1 MSRATSRLDSGFAL
15 VLVIALLALAVLVIL
30 ALSTLT
36 RTNTSIAQSGEH
48 QVQARQN
55 ALVAFSVAL
64 GELQRTAGPDDRVTG
79 NAGITGIAANA
90 NNSTR
95 HWCGIWRS
103 DGSFIGWMVSGAQSL
118 SPALATPAESIVLLG
133 PNAVGAAAANSE
145 HVVAG
150 RIALNSS
157 SGDRVGS
164 YAYAILDEGVKTSA
178 YAPAPVGAAPVI
190 FANTTNAQSR
200 LRDAVATYANSLP
213 RALLYEQL
221 AVLPTPATALTS
233 STIQDNL
240 HHVSLTPR
248 WVVGGTLQTGYFNV
262 NTNSVHA
269 WRNLLQTYNTSP
281 AAPSQIAAATLST
294 RGTTLQNNAASF
306 NTAGKATGGP
316 FTAVVPVAAFLGTAF
331 TSGSPTAAQI
341 YNVLFPQ
348 LAVRSDTFRIRAY
361 GEALN
366 AANPGQL
373 QSTAYC
379 EAIVQRT
386 PEMMPDGSGRRFVIT
401 YFRWLTPADI

>member
-1 MSRATSRLDSGFAL
+1 MIKRVKRPSSGFAL
-15 VLVIALLALAVLVIL
+15 VLVIALLALAVLTVL

-36 RTNTSIAQSGEH
+36 RTNTSIAQSSEY

-55 ALVAFSVAL
+55 ALMAFGIAL

-79 NAGITGIAANA
+79 NAGITGIPANA
-90 NNSTR
+90 SQTTR

-103 DGSFIGWMVSGAQSL
+103 DGSFIGWIVSGAQSL
-118 SPALATPAESIVLLG
+118 SPALVTPSEGIVLVG
-133 PNAVGAAAANSE
+133 TNAVGAAAANSE
-145 HVVAG
+145 HVLAG
-150 RIALNSS
+150 RIAINDSV
-157 SGDRVGS
+157 GARIGS
-164 YAYAILDEGVKTSA
+164 YAYAVMDEGVKTSA
-178 YAPAPVGAAPVI
+178 YAPAPVGTAPVI
-190 FANTTNAQSR
+190 FANATNAQSR
-200 LRDAVATYANSLP
+200 LRDAITTYANSLP
-213 RALLYEQL
+213 RALAYEQL
-221 AVLPTPATALTS
+221 AVLPTPAAALTS
-233 STIQDNL
+233 STIQDNF

-248 WVVGGTLQTGYFNV
+248 WVAGSQLQTGFFNV

-306 NTAGKATGGP
+306 GTAGKAPGGP
-316 FTAVVPVAAFLGTAF
+316 FTSVAGVASFLGTAF

-341 YNVLFPQ
+341 FNVLFPQ

-366 AANPGQL
+366 ASNPTQL